1 MDFAPMDVLLEVRAT
16 RFLRVPPSLAAS
28 YDDEE
33 LASGVEHSEAVSS
46 SETGFGVA
54 AGFGRL
60 RVAPMGFL
68 GGG

>member
-16 RFLRVPPSLAAS
+16 RFLLPPPPSLA
-28 YDDEE
+28 DDEE
-33 LASGVEHSEAVSS
+33 LAPGVEHSEAVSS
-46 SETGFGVA
+46 SDTGLGMA

-60 RVAPMGFL
+60 GVVVAVGFL